1 MKQQLSQKTI
11 PFPVR
16 EGGAENSTSHEER
29 LDSWKEIAA
38 YLRRGARTVQR
49 WEREEGLPVH
59 RLQHD
64 KQGTVYAYKSELDA
78 WWERRRGVEDLATQS
93 PQTAEPSIAVLP
105 FSDMTREKD
114 QDYFCEGI
122 AEEITNAL
130 GRIRGI
136 RVASRMSSFRFRAE
150 KADAREIGRRL
161 NVLTLLEGSVRR
173 SDSRLRISARLTA
186 TDTGFQVWSETY
198 DRESSDIFAIQ
209 EEIANSIAR
218 ALQLSLSPSEQK
230 ALGKTPTRD
239 VRAYDCYLRGR
250 KHYYGYGPRDM
261 DFAIQLFTRAI
272 SFDTEFAL
280 AYAGLADCWS
290 YIYLYS
296 TREDIVRDQAD
307 WASAKAVELDE
318 SSAQAHA
325 SRALAL
331 SLRNA
336 PEAEAE
342 FEMAIRLDQNLFEAY
357 YFYARHAFAHG
368 EIEKAVHLYEK
379 AMQVSP
385 EDYQAPLLVAQSYET
400 LGQPEKARE
409 ARRRGS
415 ELAERHLELNPDDV
429 RAIYMAANGMV
440 ALGQIERGREWAK
453 RALSLRPDDP
463 MVLYNLGCIYAMAD
477 SAGDALDCLDRAVDK
492 GLLQRG
498 WFENDSNLDS
508 LRALPRFKQLLDRLP
523 SD

>member
-1 MKQQLSQKTI
+1 MGQELSRKTI

-16 EGGAENSTSHEER
+16 QGGAEGSAASEER
-29 LDSWKEIAA
+29 LDSWKEIAS

-49 WEREEGLPVH
+49 WERDEGLPVH

-78 WWERRRGVEDLATQS
+78 WWENRRGVEDIAVS
-93 PQTAEPSIAVLP
+93 SAYSAEPSIAVVP

-130 GRIRGI
+130 GRIRGV
-136 RVASRMSSFRFRAE
+136 RVASRTSSFRFRAE
-150 KADAREIGRRL
+150 NADAREIGRQL
-161 NVLTLLEGSVRR
+161 NVRTLLEGSVRR
-173 SDSRLRISARLTA
+173 SDGRLRISVRLTE
-186 TDTGFQVWSETY
+186 TETGFQVWTETY
-198 DRESSDIFAIQ
+198 DRVSSDIFAIQ
-209 EEIANSIAR
+209 EEIANSVAK
-218 ALQLSLSPSEQK
+218 ALQLSLSPSERA

-239 VRAYDCYLRGR
+239 ERAYDCYLRGR
-250 KHYYGYGPRDM
+250 KHYYGYGPLDM

-272 SFDTEFAL
+272 TFDTEFAL

-296 TREDIVRDQAD
+296 TREDIVREQAD

-318 SSAQAHA
+318 ISGQAHA

-342 FEMAIRLDQNLFEAY
+342 FQNAIRLDPNLFEAY
-357 YFYARHAFAHG
+357 YFYARHAFARG
-368 EIEKAVHLYEK
+368 EIQKAVQLYEK

-385 EDYQAPLLVAQSYET
+385 DDYQAPLLVAQSYET
-400 LGQPEKARE
+400 LGQPEKARA
-409 ARRRGS
+409 ARRRGA
-415 ELAERHLELNPDDV
+415 ELAERHLALNPDDV
-429 RAIYMAANGMV
+429 RAIYMAANSMV
-440 ALGQIERGREWAK
+440 ALGHLERGREWAK
-453 RALSLRPDDP
+453 RALSMRPDDP
-463 MVLYNLGCIYAMAD
+463 MVLYNLGCIYSLAESSD
-477 SAGDALDCLDRAVDK
+477 DALDCLERAVDK

-498 WFENDSNLDS
+498 WFANDSNLDS
-508 LRALPRFKQLLDRLP
+508 LRSLPRFQKLLDRLP